1 MGFFSST
8 LAVFCDMPART
19 AKIFGLGTCSDLEK
33 MQDLVLLFVVLG
45 SDLKMRE
52 A

>member
-1 MGFFSST
+1 
-8 LAVFCDMPART
+8 MPARST
-19 AKIFGLGTCSDLEK
+19 KIIGLRTCSDLEK

-45 SDLKMRE
+45 SDLKMRQ